1 MDEDV
6 IDDLENAHVENT
18 LHRASVLRRA
28 EKLRKVDGM
37 IPQED
42 WGSIDIIVSLGG
54 DGVILYAS
62 KLFQGP
68 VPPLL
73 GFHFGSLG
81 FLTSHP
87 SDETAASLLQ
97 AVGRGTVSYTHLTLP
112 TKA

>member
-1 MDEDV
+1 MTMGITAILDEDV

-54 DGVILYAS
+54 DGAFCTPVNCS
-62 KLFQGP
+62 KVQFLLFS
-68 VPPLL
+68 
-73 GFHFGSLG
+73 GSI
-81 FLTSHP
+81 S
-87 SDETAASLLQ
+87 
-97 AVGRGTVSYTHLTLP
+97 GR
-112 TKA
+112 